1 MPLIGVDLKGAGE
14 AVGSITSGLG
24 DLALKLR
31 SAITGKIDPRLEAEL
46 NQKLLELEASG
57 QAAQAKIN
65 EVEAASNK
73 TFVAGWRPYLGWVLG
88 TAAALYF
95 IPRFGVT
102 IWLWTRQVIM
112 TGLLLPYPDVGW
124 GDVVTLLGGMLGLGG
139 LRTYEKKAG
148 VSGNH

>member
-1 MPLIGVDLKGAGE
+1 MPLVGVDLKGAGQ

-73 TFVAGWRPYLGWVLG
+73 TFVAGWRPYLGWILG
-88 TAAALYF
+88 TSAAAYF
-95 IPRFGVT
+95 LPKFILTAV
-102 IWLWTRQVIM
+102 LWTIQVIN
-112 TGLLLPYPDVGW
+112 TGDLTPYPEVGW
-124 GDVVTLLGGMLGLGG
+124 ADVVSLLGGMLGLGT
-139 LRTYEKKAG
+139 LRTVEKKSGAQ
-148 VSGNH
+148 GNH